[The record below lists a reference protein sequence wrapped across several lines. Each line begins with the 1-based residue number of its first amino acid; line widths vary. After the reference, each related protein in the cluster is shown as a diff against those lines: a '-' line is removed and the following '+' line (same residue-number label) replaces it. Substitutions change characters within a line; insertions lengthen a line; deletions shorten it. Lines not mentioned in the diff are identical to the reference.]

1 VALRVVEQ
9 RNLLGR
15 QRRQLAFEALVPAR
29 RQLLLKRLHLPF
41 LVHLLPLPQLVHLC
55 LMRV

>member
-1 VALRVVEQ
+1 VASRVVEQ

-15 QRRQLAFEALVPAR
+15 QRRQLAFDALLPAR
-29 RQLLLKRLHLPF
+29 RQLLLKRLHLPI
-41 LVHLLPLPQLVHLC
+41 LVHLLPLSQLVHFC